1 LVESFLLTKQEDRK
15 QNSLYWFYLVFSYLL
30 ILLSTIDSMF
40 VCYILIN
47 SRIFMI
53 LLCVLS
59 KKQQNTKRNEVF
71 NCLKKVINYLLS
83 MLTPKHVLT
92 NKK

>member
-1 LVESFLLTKQEDRK
+1 
-15 QNSLYWFYLVFSYLL
+15 
-30 ILLSTIDSMF
+30 
-40 VCYILIN
+40 
-47 SRIFMI
+47 MI

-71 NCLKKVINYLLS
+71 NCLKKVINYLS